1 MGVLL
6 GKQRN
11 PVLSEDES
19 EILVHESR
27 AECAANAIR
36 DLDRQLRAQDIEIY
50 HGDQEYEALRREQT
64 WLRAELQ
71 SREKAPRD
79 ARINTV
85 QDVEEL
91 TEVCCARAEG
101 TREFRED
108 DFPDTNCRKAS
119 PQCLRFKF
127 RNCEIEYMFR
137 MTLKILRILKRPAA
151 PDHSTFLDILSL
163 FRVFEEASRRC

>member
-1 MGVLL
+1 M
-6 GKQRN
+6 
-11 PVLSEDES
+11 
-19 EILVHESR
+19 HESR

-36 DLDRQLRAQDIEIY
+36 DLDRQLRSQDIQIY
-50 HGDQEYEALRREQT
+50 HGVQEYEALRREQA

-85 QDVEEL
+85 EDVEEL
-91 TEVCCARAEG
+91 TEVCCAKAER

-119 PQCLRFKF
+119 PQ
-127 RNCEIEYMFR
+127 
-137 MTLKILRILKRPAA
+137 
-151 PDHSTFLDILSL
+151 
-163 FRVFEEASRRC
+163 